1 MGRVGDFLVGAYCG
15 LPEITNEFSGWQNL
29 FTTSPPLS
37 HLGQDLAAK
46 DQRYDATSHKSPSD
60 TNQVELV
67 YAFFTISLSTLS
79 NMSSMLTYNRVLE
92 MSQKKAFPKAKQT
105 RVTS

>member
-60 TNQVELV
+60 TNSHYQGP
-67 YAFFTISLSTLS
+67 LSRVGVRDF
-79 NMSSMLTYNRVLE
+79 YNLIVHYV
-92 MSQKKAFPKAKQT
+92 QH
-105 RVTS
+105 VNI